1 MSQSPSEND
10 SQRLFDKIGPERLRA
25 VIVDFYDRV
34 FADVMIGFHFA
45 GKDKQRL
52 IQKEYELAARML
64 GAAHIPYTGM
74 TMHEAHAKHG
84 ILGGQFDRRRK
95 ILEDVLDAHD
105 IDPEVRAQ
113 WIEHTNAMRS
123 QITPD
128 KSSECNQDAPPARP
142 HVAGDATAPLPL
154 RKR

>member
-1 MSQSPSEND
+1 MSS
-10 SQRLFDKIGPERLRA
+10 LFDKIGPEKLRA

-52 IQKEYELAARML
+52 IDKEYELAARML
-64 GAAHIPYTGM
+64 GAPIPYTGM
-74 TMHEAHAKHG
+74 TMREAHAKHG

-95 ILEDVLDAHD
+95 ILEDVLEAHGIDA
-105 IDPEVRAQ
+105 EVRAT
-113 WIEHTNAMRS
+113 WIDHTNAMRS
-123 QITPD
+123 QITAD
-128 KSSECNQDAPPARP
+128 KDSNCNTEQNPVRAHAP
-142 HVAGDATAPLPL
+142 GDSTAPLSL

>member
-1 MSQSPSEND
+1 MT
-10 SQRLFDKIGPERLRA
+10 LFDKIGPERLRA
-25 VIVDFYDRV
+25 VIVEFYDRV

-52 IQKEYELAARML
+52 IDKEYELAARML
-64 GAAHIPYTGM
+64 GASHIPYTGKPM
-74 TMHEAHAKHG
+74 REVHAGHA

-95 ILEDVLDAHD
+95 ILEDVLIAQGVDA
-105 IDPEVRAQ
+105 EVRET
-113 WIEHTNAMRS
+113 WIAHTNAMRA

-128 KSSECNQDAPPARP
+128 KDSNCNREPAKDP
-142 HVAGDATAPLPL
+142 GVHVDGDSTAPLQL